1 MSKLFLD
8 NWLGS
13 YKSTVLS
20 IFLIVG
26 PLPYNTAK
34 AVEEPDTRG
43 QALVSDVEDPD
54 TRGQALVSDV
64 DKFTFNFFNKT
75 KQYTDLVKQNSS
87 KSSTSLYLDLN
98 SAEYS
103 MEGKGDETGLEI
115 DIDGFSYTV
124 SKGTK
129 KMTSRVNYRL
139 IGNVRTFINEGFVT
153 ALTTTSGKHK
163 SLGIKKK
170 FTSGQLHSSSIG
182 VNFTEEKGH
191 SEVASKIDLSLLT
204 SNTSQRTNIHH
215 YTLSVVQ
222 EMSVNIAPAIYFELG
237 FERTKTLRN
246 KAFSTSSAS
255 SFFGVKIK
263 PFSSQNHYSKP
274 HLIPNRKYMFSFDFG
289 EANAVPSGVFQNTPG
304 DYDAVTKYRGTI
316 PMKSTSQQIT
326 FHNQINPN
334 SSIRFSAQRKK
345 TSGTLKSNKVALSF
359 LSGNAFQLEAGVN
372 MNETRAGLEYER
384 ILTKSHAVESF
395 GFLGVFVGSVDFE
408 LTEKETLPN
417 STSYSVTTSNSPI
430 AGASLGFG
438 QRFWTGEKT
447 FFAFENKFN
456 LYDGAPFDVSHQ
468 INEFLSEIKIGVA
481 F

>member
-1 MSKLFLD
+1 MNNLLLHNFSA
-8 NWLGS
+8 S
-13 YKSTVLS
+13 CKSIVLS
-20 IFLIVG
+20 MFLIVG
-26 PLPYNTAK
+26 PLPYDTAK
-34 AVEEPDTRG
+34 AVEDFNTSG
-43 QALVSDVEDPD
+43 QALVSDI
-54 TRGQALVSDV
+54 
-64 DKFTFNFFNKT
+64 DKFTLNFFTRT
-75 KQYTDLVKQNSS
+75 KQYTDLVKQNTD
-87 KSSTSLYLDLN
+87 KSYTNLHLDLN

-129 KMTSRVNYRL
+129 TMSSRINYKLTGNASTL
-139 IGNVRTFINEGFVT
+139 IDDGFVT
-153 ALTTTSGKHK
+153 ALTTTRGNHK
-163 SLGIKKK
+163 SLGIKKR
-170 FTSGQLHSSSIG
+170 FISGQLHSSSIG

-191 SEVASKIDLSLLT
+191 RDIASQIDLSLLT

-215 YTLSVVQ
+215 HTLSVVQ
-222 EMSVNIAPAIYFELG
+222 EMSFNIAPAIYFEIG
-237 FERTKTLRN
+237 FERTKTVKN
-246 KAFSTSSAS
+246 ESFSTSSAS
-255 SFFGVKIK
+255 SFFGIKIK
-263 PFSSQNHYSKP
+263 PFSSENHYSKP
-274 HLIPNRKYMFSFDFG
+274 HLIPNRKYMFSVDFG

-345 TSGTLKSNKVALSF
+345 TSGTLKSNKIALSF
-359 LSGNAFQLEAGVN
+359 LPGNAFQLEARAN
-372 MNETRAGLEYER
+372 MNETRAGIEYER
-384 ILTKSHAVESF
+384 ILTKSDAVETF
-395 GFLGVFVGSVDFE
+395 GFLGVFAGLVDFE

-417 STSYSVTTSNSPI
+417 SASYSVKSGNSPI

-438 QRFWTGEKT
+438 HRFWTGEKT